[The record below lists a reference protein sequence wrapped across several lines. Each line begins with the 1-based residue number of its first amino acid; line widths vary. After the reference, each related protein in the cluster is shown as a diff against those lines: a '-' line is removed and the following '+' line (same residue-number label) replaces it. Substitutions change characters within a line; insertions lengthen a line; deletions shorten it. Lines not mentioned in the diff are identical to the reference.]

1 MDKAAAAMR
10 TQHQKRRPRA
20 LKLAHDDAACL
31 TFIDNGFDAGR
42 QWRKF
47 LLGKERLQALLS
59 FGAHIVLHVI
69 RFQPGFVGD
78 MESMDDGEVRSW
90 KESCGRKRS
99 EEHTSELQSLMRNS
113 YAAFCLKKT

>member
-10 TQHQKRRPRA
+10 TPHQKRRPRA

-47 LLGKERLQALLS
+47 LLGKERLPGLLS
-59 FGAHIVLHVI
+59 FGAHILLHVI

-78 MESMDDGEVRSW
+78 MQRMEDSEGSPW
-90 KESCGRKRS
+90 KEYVGRKTN
-99 EEHTSELQSLMRNS
+99 H
-113 YAAFCLKKT
+113 

>member
-78 MESMDDGEVRSW
+78 ME
-90 KESCGRKRS
+90 RS
-99 EEHTSELQSLMRNS
+99 EEHTSEPQSLMRIS
-113 YAAFCLKKT
+113 YAVFCLKKKHTQPTPNH

>member
-59 FGAHIVLHVI
+59 FGAHIVL
-69 RFQPGFVGD
+69 
-78 MESMDDGEVRSW
+78 
-90 KESCGRKRS
+90 RS

-113 YAAFCLKKT
+113 YAVFCLKKKNTPVHMITHQTQQTNNY

>member
-69 RFQPGFVGD
+69 RFQPG
-78 MESMDDGEVRSW
+78 
-90 KESCGRKRS
+90 RS
-99 EEHTSELQSLMRNS
+99 EEHTSELQSLMRIS
-113 YAAFCLKKT
+113 YAVFCLKKQNQ